1 MPPLQA
7 AAVVARNYLP
17 HARVLAE
24 SFRRHHPRGRLALL
38 VVDGPAAVEGADVLG
53 PADVGVDGAELR
65 RRAML
70 FDVQGVIS
78 SLRAP
83 LLASLLDG
91 PVLLLDADMLVLAPL
106 DDLWALAEAEGILLS
121 PHALDP
127 MPGGPGDWREEEL
140 LRSGTFNGGFLG
152 VGPGAGPFLAWLADR
167 ARRDCVRE
175 PARGL
180 LYTQTWLNL
189 VPALF
194 PHRILRDRGVN
205 AQFHALHGRDVEWAA
220 DGPRIGDDPLRL
232 FHFAGFDPGD
242 PGRLCRHYPGTELD
256 DRPGLARLCRDY
268 AARLRAAGWP
278 AAPAP
283 PAVAADEVARAVY
296 RRALLAAEAGD
307 GREPPDPAEP
317 GLGEWLREPAPDTAV
332 SRYLLGLREAR
343 ADLRAAFPRVP
354 GADEAGYLAWAA
366 GKAAE
371 PDPEFPPAF
380 APSAARSAPATA
392 R

>member
-1 MPPLQA
+1 MQA
-7 AAVVARNYLP
+7 AAVVAHNYLP

-24 SFRRHHPRGRLALL
+24 SFRRHHPDGRLALL
-38 VVDGPAAVEGADVLG
+38 AVDGGAEVDGADVLT
-53 PADVGVDGAELR
+53 PADIGVDGRELR

-70 FDVQGVIS
+70 FDAQGVIS

-83 LLASLLDG
+83 LLAALLDG
-91 PVLLLDADMLVLAPL
+91 PVLLLDADTLVLAPL
-106 DDLWALAEAEGILLS
+106 DDLWELAAAEQIVLS

-127 MPGGPGDWREEEL
+127 APGAPGAWPEEEL

-152 VGPGAGPFLAWLADR
+152 VGPGAEPFLAWLTER

-194 PHRILRDRGVN
+194 PHHVLRDRGVN
-205 AQFHALHGRDVEWAA
+205 TQFHGIHGRDVEWTDAA
-220 DGPRIGDDPLRL
+220 PRIGGDALRL
-232 FHFAGFDPGD
+232 FHFAGFDPAE
-242 PGRLCRHYPGTELD
+242 PGRLCRHYPGTELTG
-256 DRPGLARLCRDY
+256 RPGLARLCREY
-268 AARLRAAGWP
+268 AEQLRFAGWP

-283 PAVAADEVARAVY
+283 AVPVDPVVRAIH
-296 RRALLAAEAGD
+296 RRALLAFEAGR
-307 GREPPDPAEP
+307 GSEPPDPGAPAFAGWLCDAPP
-317 GLGEWLREPAPDTAV
+317 GTAV
-332 SRYLLGLREAR
+332 SRYLLGLHEAR
-343 ADLRAAFPRVP
+343 ADLQAAFPAVP
-354 GADEAGYLAWAA
+354 GADEADYLGWAA

-380 APSAARSAPATA
+380 VPSAARSASATA

>member
-1 MPPLQA
+1 MQA

-24 SFRRHHPRGRLALL
+24 SFRRHHPGGRLTLL
-38 VVDGPAAVEGADVLG
+38 VVDGAAEA
-53 PADVGVDGAELR
+53 PGAEVVGPDFVGIDARELH

-70 FDVQGVIS
+70 FDAQGVIS

-83 LLASLLDG
+83 LLARLLGDG
-91 PVLLLDADMLVLAPL
+91 PVLLLDADTLVLAPL
-106 DDLWALAEAEGILLS
+106 DDLWELAAAEQIVLS

-127 MPGGPGDWREEEL
+127 MPGAPGGWLEEEL

-152 VGPGAGPFLAWLADR
+152 VGPGAEPFLAWLAER

-194 PHRILRDRGVN
+194 PHHVLRDRGVN
-205 AQFHALHGRDVEWAA
+205 AQFHGLHGRDVEWTEA
-220 DGPRIGDDPLRL
+220 GPRIGGDALRL
-232 FHFAGFDPGD
+232 FHFAGFDPSE
-242 PGRLCRHYPGTELD
+242 PGRLCRHYPDTELSG
-256 DRPGLARLCRDY
+256 RPGLARLCEEY
-268 AARLRAAGWP
+268 AERLRAAGRPGEP
-278 AAPAP
+278 AAAATGD
-283 PAVAADEVARAVY
+283 AVTRAVY
-296 RRALLAAEAGD
+296 RRALLAAEAGE
-307 GREPPDPAEP
+307 GPEPPDPAEP
-317 GLGEWLREPAPDTAV
+317 AFATWLREAPAGTTV
-332 SRYLLGLREAR
+332 SRYLLGLHGAR

-354 GADEAGYLAWAA
+354 GADEAGYLGWAA

-371 PDPEFPPAF
+371 PEPEFPPEF
-380 APSAARSAPATA
+380 ASASRSAPATA